1 MIAEQLVRLVLKW
14 IRRTT
19 ASVRIVST
27 FCISDPGYVDSAR
40 IFGIMSFFPFLRSV
54 I

>member
-27 FCISDPGYVDSAR
+27 FCISDPRLHGFCKDFWHNV
-40 IFGIMSFFPFLRSV
+40 FFFFF
-54 I
+54 